1 MLWHGNG
8 FVWVPF
14 RNADGTPKAPLYVLN
29 PDLVDYRDGSY
40 VVQTDENEWETVA
53 DGELIHFRGMGPYD
67 EKGWGVGVL
76 ARHAYD
82 LGLASEV
89 RKYASNTFRSG
100 VPNGYLKVNNPNIS
114 EEQATSL
121 KSKWMENHGS
131 TRGIAVLNATTEFHP
146 LTLDPV
152 SMELVSMQKWTLT
165 DIANAFGIEAHMIGG
180 ASDSNTY
187 ANVESRMINFAQFTL
202 LPWARRIEATLNAE
216 TPRGTW
222 LDINLTGLIRADTG
236 TRFQNYAIA
245 VDKGWLTVEEIRT
258 FENLPPLPQGNPNG

>member
-1 MLWHGNG
+1 
-8 FVWVPF
+8 
-14 RNADGTPKAPLYVLN
+14 
-29 PDLVDYRDGSY
+29 
-40 VVQTDENEWETVA
+40 
-53 DGELIHFRGMGPYD
+53 
-67 EKGWGVGVL
+67 
-76 ARHAYD
+76 
-82 LGLASEV
+82 
-89 RKYASNTFRSG
+89 
-100 VPNGYLKVNNPNIS
+100 
-114 EEQATSL
+114 
-121 KSKWMENHGS
+121 MENHGS